1 VHTDVFWNVV
11 QLVIVGIL
19 GVISYFVKRI
29 IKQLDDMEEDVQEL
43 KIKVA
48 IILDRD
54 RRRRLQD
61 YEGEI
66 LGGKD

>member
-1 VHTDVFWNVV
+1 MHGDTFSQVV

-19 GVISYFVKRI
+19 GIITYFVKRI
-29 IKQLDDMEEDVQEL
+29 IKQLDDVEEDVEEL

-54 RRRRLQD
+54 RRRRIQD